1 MPLSSEIFLKKELEL
16 EQSDFSYLHKL
27 TSQVSSEVSSYIF
40 VCAIWTLKVK
50 SLNLFQTVKLLNS
63 GFSNILSQDFFRIS
77 EFSQVTHSHVWL
89 GNSKRGPPLPTLLSQ
104 TRWRWVN
111 QEAETWNLLPLYIWT
126 NKIVRFSMLNCLY
139 LDCHQDFIICLSD
152 IFSQSFCY
160 TLHLNS
166 FWIFYFEKL
175 APRCLSLHNSI
186 TAWVVLKLM
195 ISFSTLHCSEKH
207 KILSV
212 GQILVASSIA
222 TNTHTLHLSI

>member
-1 MPLSSEIFLKKELEL
+1 M
-16 EQSDFSYLHKL
+16 
-27 TSQVSSEVSSYIF
+27 
-40 VCAIWTLKVK
+40 
-50 SLNLFQTVKLLNS
+50 NLFQTVKLLNS

-89 GNSKRGPPLPTLLSQ
+89 GNSKRGPLSQ
-104 TRWRWVN
+104 LCCHRQDGDEWIRKLKREICFLCTSE
-111 QEAETWNLLPLYIWT
+111 QT
-126 NKIVRFSMLNCLY
+126 KMFSMLNCLY
-139 LDCHQDFIICLSD
+139 LDCHQDFIICLSN

-175 APRCLSLHNSI
+175 APRCLSQHNSI